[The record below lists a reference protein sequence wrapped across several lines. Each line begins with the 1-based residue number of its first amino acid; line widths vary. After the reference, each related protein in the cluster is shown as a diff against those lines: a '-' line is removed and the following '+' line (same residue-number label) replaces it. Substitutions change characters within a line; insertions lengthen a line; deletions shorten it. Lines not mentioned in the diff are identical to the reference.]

1 MITTKGS
8 QKIKRY
14 IKLGKKPLLKMVFTN
29 LFYGTEY
36 SKNKTNASKILIV
49 NYSDGGGGAARQTY
63 RLYKAL
69 NKKLSVFM
77 YVKKNII
84 MKK

>member
-1 MITTKGS
+1 MPTK
-8 QKIKRY
+8 
-14 IKLGKKPLLKMVFTN
+14 
-29 LFYGTEY
+29 
-36 SKNKTNASKILIV
+36 KILIV

-77 YVKKNII
+77 YVKK
-84 MKK
+84 KTL